1 MTVQGGHCN
10 FIACISLA
18 FLHCE
23 FSNVSS
29 NCLPERMQSP
39 IDCICMTFLH
49 KIVFCVFSALGSER
63 VSLHW
68 LHLFYFS
75 PLCFSNVFSGLS
87 EMMQR
92 HTACIC
98 LTFTVRLHDL
108 RTYLRTYM
116 SIISGE
122 KWNKC
127 NQCYFASSRA
137 GHLKRHM
144 ITHTG

>member
-1 MTVQGGHCN
+1 MTVQEGYCN

-29 NCLPERMQSP
+29 NCLPQRMQSP

-49 KIVFCVFSALGSER
+49 KIVFCVFSALGSEQ

-87 EMMQR
+87 EMMQS
-92 HTACIC
+92 HIGCMC
-98 LTFTVRLHDL
+98 WTFSTVRYQMLPQTVCP
-108 RTYLRTYM
+108 RR
-116 SIISGE
+116 GE
-122 KWNKC
+122 VTLVA
-127 NQCYFASSRA
+127 FV
-137 GHLKRHM
+137 
-144 ITHTG
+144 

>member
-1 MTVQGGHCN
+1 MTVQEGYCN

-98 LTFTVRLHDL
+98 LTFTVPLHDL
-108 RTYLRTYM
+108 HEYHH
-116 SIISGE
+116 
-122 KWNKC
+122 
-127 NQCYFASSRA
+127 SSVGKSETNA
-137 GHLKRHM
+137 TNVTLHPQGQA
-144 ITHTG
+144 I